1 MLYYALSAQVFGCR
15 VLDTWYCKAQYLTP
29 KTLFDVVPALN
40 CEGNI
45 QSIENLELLTDRLR
59 LKVIGPDFAGQS
71 LDYYARNRAFLIEWN
86 PTPAAEFYTLPYH
99 QERLRVELGLMKEGR
114 LARFWLF
121 RREDAGFTTA
131 IGNIAFNNI
140 VRGAFQSCHLGYQL
154 DEREV
159 NQGFM
164 TEALRRAIA
173 FAFDEM
179 QLHRIEANVMP
190 RNLRSR
196 RVLEKLGFMEEGL
209 ARQYL
214 KINRVWEDHI
224 HYVMLNDNV

>member
-114 LARFWLF
+114 LARFGLF

-131 IGNIAFNNI
+131 ICNIAFNNV
-140 VRGAFQSCHLGYQL
+140 VRGAFQ
-154 DEREV
+154 
-159 NQGFM
+159 
-164 TEALRRAIA
+164 
-173 FAFDEM
+173 
-179 QLHRIEANVMP
+179 P

-214 KINRVWEDHI
+214 KIKGVWEDNI